1 MANPNFNPE
10 YSSNSVWYGTDM
22 EECLT
27 DHIDDM
33 ESDINS
39 LQSSK
44 ADINHVHPEY
54 APISHTHSYNDLE
67 NKPVIPTVLPANG
80 GNADTVDG
88 KHANEFATKT
98 SVDNIQSTLNGVVDS
113 IIDEGTYGNLTYRR
127 WKNGTSE
134 AWYSEHLGTLSLN
147 TGMAGNV
154 WSSTDCNGRVVN
166 FPSGLFISK
175 PIAVGNV
182 YSDGYTCCQVA
193 VADAT
198 RMIYRIWSSYSI
210 TISGTTMLIYVIG
223 RWK

>member
-39 LQSSK
+39 LQPSK
-44 ADINHVHPEY
+44 ADINHIHAEY

-88 KHANEFATKT
+88 KHASSFATPSYVNEK
-98 SVDNIQSTLNGVVDS
+98 IAS
-113 IIDEGTYGNLTYRR
+113 IVTTGTYGTWKYRKWSNGIAEQWGPVVKHGLSNWVDWGGWVYAYDTVTFDAGIFVEAPRVFITNVGRTWCIPLTQDVTYQQF
-127 WKNGTSE
+127 
-134 AWYSEHLGTLSLN
+134 TLCGLRPC
-147 TGMAGNV
+147 AGE
-154 WSSTDCNGRVVN
+154 
-166 FPSGLFISK
+166 
-175 PIAVGNV
+175 
-182 YSDGYTCCQVA
+182 
-193 VADAT
+193 
-198 RMIYRIWSSYSI
+198 SSYWFDV
-210 TISGTTMLIYVIG
+210 YAIG